1 MAASCPLRNRTVG
14 PRRACAGSPAITFE
28 LEYRTVGNIVW
39 ETSAFLLLLRTRPAC
54 LVIDRRL
61 QITRCYRS
69 KRHGR
74 RYRKR
79 TDQYRCD
86 GAVGAQKTF
95 VVVHR
100 PTRQQQM
107 LQAGRVRP
115 ASSLREARNLRHALN
130 NAVGRLKDRL
140 IDMAAQQLLQ
150 KAFAVLAVTFSA
162 AAASWPRRGRRGT
175 AARRGQS
182 RRLRPRRSDAR
193 RYVHPTYFENAPRFA
208 IPTAAINPPTV
219 RLPPP
224 RLSDMGRIIQGHFS
238 WCR

>member
-1 MAASCPLRNRTVG
+1 VLVA
-14 PRRACAGSPAITFE
+14 PRSHSNWNTE
-28 LEYRTVGNIVW
+28 LSGISFGQ
-39 ETSAFLLLLRTRPAC
+39 TSAFLLLLRTRPAC

-193 RYVHPTYFENAPRFA
+193 ALCASDVFRECASLRHPHRC
-208 IPTAAINPPTV
+208 
-219 RLPPP
+219 
-224 RLSDMGRIIQGHFS
+224 D
-238 WCR
+238 